1 MMKKLSIIAIL
12 MAITVFCAFAFQFSP
27 MEQTFESSGAN
38 AQKTYT
44 IVNDSDE
51 DIAVKLSV
59 MTRSQDEYGNE
70 VREKSSNEFQ
80 LSASQVIVKANSSY
94 VIRVK
99 YRGSSTVATEKAYRL
114 IAEQVA
120 YSKGKEEES
129 TTMFNFLYVYVTS
142 LYVSPSK
149 TVENVELDYIAAR
162 EDEDGNRYLDVTI
175 RNKGN
180 VHKILNGL
188 VLEVTDP
195 SGNTI
200 KLETS
205 DELLGIYGTNIL
217 AKKTITKSIAWPEGL
232 EFSTTGE
239 YTGSLSF
246 EE

>member
-1 MMKKLSIIAIL
+1 MMKRVSFVAIL
-12 MAITVFCAFAFQFSP
+12 MVLTVCSVFAFQFSP

-99 YRGSSTVATEKAYRL
+99 YRGSSTVTTEKAYRL
-114 IAEQVA
+114 IAEQVS

-149 TVENVELDYIAAR
+149 TVENVELESVVAR
-162 EDEDGNRYLDVTI
+162 EDEEGNRYLDVTI

-180 VHKILNGL
+180 VHKLLNGL
-188 VLEVTDP
+188 VLDVTDP
-195 SGNTI
+195 SGNTV

-205 DELLGIYGTNIL
+205 DQLLGIYGSNIL
-217 AKKTITKSIAWPEGL
+217 AKKTITKSLAWPEGL
-232 EFSTTGE
+232 EFTTDGE

>member
-1 MMKKLSIIAIL
+1 MMKRFSIVAIL
-12 MAITVFCAFAFQFSP
+12 MALTVFSVFAFQFSP

-114 IAEQVA
+114 IAEQVS

-149 TVENVELDYIAAR
+149 TVENVELDSIVAR
-162 EDEDGNRYLDVTI
+162 EDEEGNRYLDVTI

-180 VHKILNGL
+180 VHKILNGM
-188 VLEVTDP
+188 VLEVTDA
-195 SGNTI
+195 SGNTV

-205 DELLGIYGTNIL
+205 DQLLGLYGTNIL
-217 AKKTITKSIAWPEGL
+217 AKKTITKSISWPEGL
-232 EFSTTGE
+232 EFSDAAE
-239 YTGSLSF
+239 YVGSLSF